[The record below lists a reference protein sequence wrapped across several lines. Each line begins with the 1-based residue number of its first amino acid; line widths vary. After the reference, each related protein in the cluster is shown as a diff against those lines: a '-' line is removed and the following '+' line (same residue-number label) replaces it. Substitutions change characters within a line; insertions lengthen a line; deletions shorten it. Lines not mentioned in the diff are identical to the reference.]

1 MLSTVTV
8 TVKVKALPEQA
19 KGIEEE
25 IAMCLEKFGDLEA
38 VRVEVKAPVVW
49 QTSLFGNCGKEGGR

>member
-1 MLSTVTV
+1 M
-8 TVKVKALPEQA
+8 KALPEQA

-49 QTSLFGNCGKEGGR
+49 QESLFGNYGKGGRR